1 MARHAF
7 FPSIFLHVFIAVLCV
22 KFIVFNTSDLHVSA
36 IEYVKSH
43 HVKELI
49 QNYITLND
57 NQLRSMLRPG
67 FPLHRFRSAVS
78 DLKTSFEELESKI
91 SPYLHII
98 KKPLPVSPPSISSNT
113 AQPSLASTT
122 PQKKKLIQNK
132 EELLWQWVT
141 RNGGSANGI
150 KLKPVKAF
158 GRGIV
163 AQEDFTK
170 GAPVALISRKC
181 IIRAGLTI
189 AKSKNCK
196 KLYEE
201 WTKENSENIMKT
213 KTHQTMDKAL
223 IAMYLLEEKAK
234 GKVSFFHP
242 YVDMLPPTVDYVP
255 VTWSAEEVENWFQG
269 SFMVP
274 AIKSRRNDLHNEYY
288 QGVLSVLPEFR
299 HRLGFTFEDYL
310 WARVIV
316 ATRAFRIYIH
326 GPLDAIEE
334 KSMSANSQIVLVPI
348 ADLLNHKK
356 KPQTEWTFN
365 VALNAFTLTATQRI
379 SANSPVYDSYGDKSN
394 FEFLLN
400 FGFTSH
406 DGRQKLHFSIT
417 KDDLQLAD
425 EPLWAAKFGN
435 GNGNNNDNQDY
446 RRKHGM
452 ANSLVN
458 LADGGGGK
466 SKNILDKPYL
476 KKYLLQETIDR
487 PFLSLVAYLR
497 NEGQSKDAWKDR
509 TGEFALQIISKKL
522 KLMEESYA
530 TTLDQDRHIYETKDF
545 STLELLESNPYKKYV
560 HALKLRIQEKQIIR
574 KLIAL
579 STKNLAFLNF
589 FPRVN
594 IVVIQDHWTNQVI
607 VPTDLVHNIDQN
619 GDLRVGSEVIA
630 RWKGGSKYYEA
641 SVSQANKDGTYNLYY
656 WDGDV
661 ELNVEKKRIS
671 WLYDCHI
678 RRRTVRYTINSVI
691 QQRLMKYLHIA
702 DASSTNVVDDAN
714 GNLGVVDESTGLA
727 MKVLK
732 KTCYQYRPKNNFWA
746 YEFCP
751 GKHVIQFHEERTVPN
766 DKNTIQ
772 RTQTINLGRYDK
784 RNNGGARHTQ
794 LETSDAFEE
803 WYTNGDGGRVTTIQ
817 YVCMPSSDDMIR
829 IATKALYEDNFLL
842 EKEANEWMNPSC
854 TEGCAPNFPVLV
866 EHVLDNFRYVI
877 YVKHSEHVRDI
888 IKVMMHNKVSGP
900 KETKSV
906 TLIFDGKVLSH
917 DTPIKDAGLKEGDV
931 VYYSIEDI
939 STGEVVLPY
948 NDDPP
953 ASTANSYMQKETSEK
968 ELPILFTNKDNRIAN
983 ITEPAQLT
991 YIISFLSPLAC
1002 VKDNFKEKY
1011 LKEEG
1016 KVLNFNNDPVASGVD
1031 IGDFCYA
1038 YTNRNKNG
1046 VVEYNSGHITN
1057 INNDGTLSVQFDNG
1071 RFSEKV
1077 MAQNILVFDED

>member
-1 MARHAF
+1 
-7 FPSIFLHVFIAVLCV
+7 
-22 KFIVFNTSDLHVSA
+22 
-36 IEYVKSH
+36 
-43 HVKELI
+43 
-49 QNYITLND
+49 
-57 NQLRSMLRPG
+57 MLRPG

-91 SPYLHII
+91 SPYLDIV
-98 KKPLPVSPPSISSNT
+98 KKPLPVSPPPRSLNT
-113 AQPSLASTT
+113 PQPSLASTI
-122 PQKKKLIQNK
+122 PQEKKVAQSK

-141 RNGGSANGI
+141 RNGGSVGGI
-150 KLKPVKAF
+150 KLKAIKAF

-163 AQEDFTK
+163 AEEDFTK
-170 GAPVALISRKC
+170 GEPVALISRKC
-181 IIRAGLTI
+181 IIRASLTM

-201 WTKENSENIMKT
+201 WTKDNSENIMKT
-213 KTHQTMDKAL
+213 KSHQTIDKAL
-223 IAMYLLEEKAK
+223 IAMFLLEEKAK

-242 YVDMLPPTVDYVP
+242 YVDMLPSTVDYVP
-255 VTWSAEEVENWFQG
+255 VTWSTEEVENWFQG
-269 SFMVP
+269 SYMVP
-274 AIKSRRNDLHNEYY
+274 AIQSRRNDLHNEYY

-299 HRLGFTFEDYL
+299 HRVGFTFEDYL
-310 WARVIV
+310 WARIIV

-334 KSMSANSQIVLVPI
+334 KTMSANSQIVLAPV

-365 VALNAFTLTATQRI
+365 VALNAFSLTATQRI
-379 SANSPVYDSYGDKSN
+379 SINSPIYDSYGDKSN

-406 DGRQKLHFSIT
+406 DGKQKLHFSIT

-425 EPLWAAKFGN
+425 EPIWAAKFGN
-435 GNGNNNDNQDY
+435 LNSNNNNNQDY
-446 RRKHGM
+446 RRKHEM
-452 ANSLVN
+452 TNFVVN

-487 PFLSLVAYLR
+487 PFLSLAAYLI
-497 NEGQSKDAWKDR
+497 NEGQLNDAWRDR
-509 TGEFALQIISKKL
+509 TGEFAIQIISKKL

-530 TTLDQDRHIYETKDF
+530 TTLDQDRHIYDTKDF
-545 STLELLESNPYKKYV
+545 STQELLESNPYKKYL
-560 HALKLRIQEKQIIR
+560 HALKLRIEEKTIIR

-579 STKNLAFLNF
+579 STKNLAFLKF
-589 FPRVN
+589 FPQVN
-594 IVVIQDHWTNQVI
+594 TVIIQDHWTSQVI
-607 VPTDLVHNIDQN
+607 VPTDLLHNIDQN
-619 GDLRVGSEVIA
+619 GDLRVGSEVLA

-641 SVSQANKDGTYNLYY
+641 SVSQVNEDGTYNLYY

-671 WLYDCHI
+671 WFYDCHI

-691 QQRLMKYLHIA
+691 QRRLMNYLYID
-702 DASSTNVVDDAN
+702 DASSANLADDAS
-714 GNLGVVDESTGLA
+714 GNLGVVDESSGLA
-727 MKVLK
+727 VKVLK
-732 KTCYQYRPKNNFWA
+732 KTCYQYRPKNDFWA
-746 YEFCP
+746 YEYCP
-751 GKHVIQFHEERTVPN
+751 GKHVIQFHEERIAAN

-772 RTQTINLGRYDK
+772 RTQTINLGRFDK
-784 RNNGGARHTQ
+784 RNNRGARNTR

-817 YVCMPSSDDMIR
+817 YVCMPSSDDAIR

-842 EKEANEWMNPSC
+842 DKEADDWLNRSC
-854 TEGCAPNFPVLV
+854 QKGCEPNFPVLV
-866 EHVLDNFRYVI
+866 EHVVNNVRYVI
-877 YVKHSEHVRDI
+877 YVKHSEYVRDI
-888 IKVMMHNKVSGP
+888 VHVMKDKTGGVD
-900 KETKSV
+900 KTKAV

-917 DTPIKDAGLKEGDV
+917 DTSIKGSGLKEGDV
-931 VYYSIEDI
+931 VYFSVEGT

-953 ASTANSYMQKETSEK
+953 AATANAYLQKETSEK
-968 ELPILFTNKDNRIAN
+968 ELPVLFTSKDNRIAN
-983 ITEPAQLT
+983 ITEPAPLT

-1011 LKEEG
+1011 LKDEE
-1016 KVLNFNNDPVASGVD
+1016 KVLNFKNDPVASGVD
-1031 IGDFCYA
+1031 VGDFCYA
-1038 YTNRNKNG
+1038 YTKRNNNG
-1046 VVEYNSGHITN
+1046 MAQYNSGHITN
-1057 INNDGTLSVQFDNG
+1057 INKDGTLSVQFDNG
-1071 RFSEKV
+1071 KFSKKV